1 MDTMDTR
8 HLVGYVFLGLS
19 IAVFVLTLRE
29 IYIAIRLK
37 KYGKKAFGKIIGVKR
52 LPGRDKYGQYSNA
65 LIIEIDSE
73 NEKFTYDCLNSHM
86 KNFPYGKVPILY
98 LKNNHGKRIC
108 NIDSWYILLTN
119 AIFYFAISL
128 ALTIPY
134 FIVNFTSVKN

>member
-1 MDTMDTR
+1 MDTR
-8 HLVGYVFLGLS
+8 HLVGFVFLGLS
-19 IAVFVLTLRE
+19 IALFILTLRE

-37 KYGKKAFGKIIGVKR
+37 KNGKRAFGKITGVKQ
-52 LPGRDKYGQYSNA
+52 LPGRDRNGQYSKA
-65 LIIEIDSE
+65 LIIEVDTE
-73 NEKFTYDCLNSHM
+73 NGKFSYDCLNSDM

-98 LKNNHGKRIC
+98 IEKKNGKKIC

-119 AIFYFAISL
+119 AIFYFAISM